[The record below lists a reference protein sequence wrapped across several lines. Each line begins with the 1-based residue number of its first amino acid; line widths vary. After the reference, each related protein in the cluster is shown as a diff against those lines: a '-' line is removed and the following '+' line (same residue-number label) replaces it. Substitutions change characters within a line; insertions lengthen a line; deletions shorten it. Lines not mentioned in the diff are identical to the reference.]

1 MLIWVLALWGRLA
14 GRPFGTVS
22 LFGYQHPRE
31 RGRDDYLAVALR
43 LQPGGFCIRG
53 SRRAVHS
60 VPVSHRP
67 VSGGDVRGAV
77 VTNEQDTPKP

>member
-60 VPVSHRP
+60 VPVSHCP
-67 VSGGDVRGAV
+67 VSGSDLRGAV
-77 VTNEQDTPKP
+77 VTMDNDTPKG